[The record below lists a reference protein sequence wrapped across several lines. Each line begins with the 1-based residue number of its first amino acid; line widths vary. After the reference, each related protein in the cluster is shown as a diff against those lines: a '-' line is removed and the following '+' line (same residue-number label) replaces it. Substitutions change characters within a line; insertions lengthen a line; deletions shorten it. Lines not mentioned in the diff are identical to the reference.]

1 MARMPHSIVGSV
13 RSNFNIGAPLD
24 DDLLKSKIWEYLGL
38 TRIYTKVCIMFR
50 FGILYLKPLTQTYA
64 FTQRKSQAP
73 DLEEPVVLS
82 KIRKGTTVKSLCL
95 NVSTQMARDFN
106 YALVWGKVCVFDI
119 KFIRT
124 INAIFLVW
132 TF

>member
-1 MARMPHSIVGSV
+1 MMIW
-13 RSNFNIGAPLD
+13 NII
-24 DDLLKSKIWEYLGL
+24 LKVVNPNLS
-38 TRIYTKVCIMFR
+38 
-50 FGILYLKPLTQTYA
+50 

-124 INAIFLVW
+124 INAIFLV
-132 TF
+132 